1 MQLPA
6 EETVS
11 YFLADPEMAAASFSG
26 SVTDVLV
33 HPQRFRKFLPYL
45 IKTVLAGYLIAT
57 YVSPAI
63 AERFNLTE
71 KEALA
76 ASFVVGYAGIRIL
89 NNLEKVVEEE
99 LKKRM
104 NSKTQSITTDSS
116 NDSEDSAS

>member
-11 YFLADPEMAAASFSG
+11 YFLADPEIAAASFSG

-33 HPQRFRKFLPYL
+33 HPQRIKKFVPYL
-45 IKTVLAGYLIAT
+45 IKTVLAGYLLAT

-63 AERFNLTE
+63 AERFNFTQ

-99 LKKRM
+99 IKKRVG
-104 NSKTQSITTDSS
+104 SKNHSMTTDSS
-116 NDSEDSAS
+116 NDEDC

>member
-11 YFLADPEMAAASFSG
+11 YFLADPKMAAASFSG

-33 HPQRFRKFLPYL
+33 HPQRIKKFIPYL
-45 IKTVLAGYLIAT
+45 VKTVLAGYLLAT

-63 AERFNLTE
+63 AERFNLTQ

-99 LKKRM
+99 IKKRVG
-104 NSKTQSITTDSS
+104 SKNHSMTTDSS
-116 NDSEDSAS
+116 NDEDC